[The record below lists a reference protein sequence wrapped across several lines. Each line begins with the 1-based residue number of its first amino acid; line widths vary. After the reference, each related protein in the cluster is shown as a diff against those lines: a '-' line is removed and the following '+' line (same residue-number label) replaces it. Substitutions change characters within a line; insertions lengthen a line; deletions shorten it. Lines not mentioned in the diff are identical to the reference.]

1 MDEYD
6 ERFFFYETFFAS
18 DHLSLFIGLQFGLC
32 SNRFSDR
39 NISKFKA
46 QITVSKSVSKAT
58 EILVA
63 KYRSL
68 IRLLKLCSDR
78 FSNRMLFYSDVQNIG
93 L

>member
-1 MDEYD
+1 M
-6 ERFFFYETFFAS
+6 FCFMIFFAS
-18 DHLSLFIGLQFGLC
+18 DILSLFIGLQFGLY

-39 NISKFKA
+39 NIFEFEA

-58 EILVA
+58 EIFVA

-68 IRLLKLCSDR
+68 IRLLKLRSDR
-78 FSNRMLFYSDVQNIG
+78 FSNRIFFYSDAQNIG